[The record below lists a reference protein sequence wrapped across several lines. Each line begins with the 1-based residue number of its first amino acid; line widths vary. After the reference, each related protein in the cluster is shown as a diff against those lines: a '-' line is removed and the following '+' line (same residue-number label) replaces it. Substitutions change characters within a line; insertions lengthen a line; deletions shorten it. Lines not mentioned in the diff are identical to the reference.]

1 MEFLPFFRILY
12 WDIRVH
18 NFLSDVHYFL
28 QTPLAFIPTKWKTW
42 TNTKSRN
49 TDQPLKCQQCF
60 PIDDH
65 EINPIDD
72 GQELCFGELK
82 MVMDRLGISYDP
94 IGADD
99 DKFGVEEFSTMFDDE
114 EPCFEELEE
123 AFGVFDVNQD
133 GFIDATEL
141 QRVVISLGLVER
153 SQVEECTRMISAFD
167 ENGDGLIDFN
177 EFVKL
182 IEKCC

>member
-1 MEFLPFFRILY
+1 MRPCCDNPNAEQSSLEEDQR
-12 WDIRVH
+12 RA
-18 NFLSDVHYFL
+18 DVHYFL
-28 QTPLAFIPTKWKTW
+28 QTPFAFISTKWKTW

-49 TDQPLKCQQCF
+49 TDQPLKCQQCI
-60 PIDDH
+60 PIDR
-65 EINPIDD
+65 EINPIVGD
-72 GQELCFGELK
+72 QELCFGELK

-94 IGADD
+94 IGADN
-99 DKFGVEEFSTMFDDE
+99 DKFGVEEFSTMFDE
-114 EPCFEELEE
+114 VPCFEELEE
-123 AFGVFDVNQD
+123 AFGMFDVNQD

-141 QRVVISLGLVER
+141 QRVVIRLGLMER

-182 IEKCC
+182 MG

>member
-1 MEFLPFFRILY
+1 MEFQLFFRILY

-28 QTPLAFIPTKWKTW
+28 QTLLAFIATKWKTCP
-42 TNTKSRN
+42 NTKSRN
-49 TDQPLKCQQCF
+49 TDQPLQCI
-60 PIDDH
+60 PIDR
-65 EINPIDD
+65 EINPIVDD
-72 GQELCFGELK
+72 QELCFGELK

-141 QRVVISLGLVER
+141 QRVLYSLGLMER
-153 SQVEECTRMISAFD
+153 SQVEECTRMICAFD
-167 ENGDGLIDFN
+167 ENGDGLVDFN

-182 IEKCC
+182 MEKCC